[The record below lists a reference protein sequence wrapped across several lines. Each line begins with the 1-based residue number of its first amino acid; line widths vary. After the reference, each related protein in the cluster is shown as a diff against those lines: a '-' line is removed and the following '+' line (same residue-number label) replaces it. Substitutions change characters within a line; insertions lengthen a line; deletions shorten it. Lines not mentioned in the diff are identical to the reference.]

1 MLPLA
6 HSRIISV
13 EPLAAVAGGRVC
25 VRGSDIGGRD
35 RLPVITIGG
44 LPARV
49 VYCSPHAVACLVP
62 EELRGGE
69 VPIRLDT
76 APGETVFLKVG
87 VPVAT
92 DLHQVDSPAI
102 GRDGTLFLTHSGTRG
117 DSSQTTVFRIGPD
130 GFREPFVLGLT
141 NPTSLAIHPNG
152 QLYVSSRFDG
162 TVFRVGAD
170 GDFHEVATDLGVACG
185 LAFGD
190 DGRLFV
196 GDRTGTV
203 FVISPEGNVVPF
215 ATLPPS
221 VAAFHLAMAPG
232 GDLFVSVP
240 TLGTQDVVYRVDP
253 AGEVAVAQDGFGR
266 PQGLAVDRQGTLYV
280 VEALAGVSG
289 LYRVSAAGG
298 VQQIVAAPS
307 LVGVAL
313 GPSGGVVVVSADTA
327 YRFDHLPAPEMPA

>member
-1 MLPLA
+1 MLPPA
-6 HSRIISV
+6 HSRIVSV
-13 EPLAAVAGGRVC
+13 DPLAAVAGGRVC
-25 VRGSDIGGRD
+25 VRGSDIGAGD

-49 VYCSPHAVACLVP
+49 VSCSSDAVACLVP
-62 EELRGGE
+62 EESRGGE
-69 VPIRLDT
+69 TSIRLDT
-76 APGETVFLKVG
+76 APGETVLLEVG

-117 DSSQTTVFRIGPD
+117 DSSPATVFRIGPD
-130 GFREPFVLGLT
+130 GFREPFVTGLT
-141 NPTSLAIHPNG
+141 NPTSLAIGPDG

-162 TVFRVGAD
+162 TVFRVDDD
-170 GDFHEVATDLGVACG
+170 GDFHQVATDLGVACG
-185 LAFGD
+185 LAFDD
-190 DGRLFV
+190 DGMLYV

-203 FVISPEGNVVPF
+203 FVVSPEGTVAPF

-240 TLGTQDVVYRVDP
+240 TLGTRDVVYRVDSS
-253 AGEVAVAQDGFGR
+253 GEATVAQDGFGR

-289 LYRVSAAGG
+289 LHRVSTAG

-313 GPSGGVVVVSADTA
+313 GPSGEAVVVSADTA
-327 YRFDHLPAPEMPA
+327 YRFDHLPEPAMTA